1 MTANIRHEKGIYM
14 NKKRQNIG
22 LLVSE
27 LENEFTHALCEGAII
42 AAKELHANLFIFP
55 GKYLRPDYRD
65 ADRNKYDYQ
74 NNSLFFYAQ
83 TQELDVLLIDMG
95 AIGTNLSEQEKID
108 FLEQFSCP
116 VITIASKIQGYSS
129 IRFNN
134 VVGFRDGMM
143 HLIREHGR
151 KKIGFV
157 SGSDTSDDAIERLKV
172 YRSVLE
178 ENGIPYDENRV
189 VYGNFSEYSQKE
201 VASLLDCNPDLDAV
215 VFANDSMAIG
225 GYEVFRDRNI
235 KIGHDISVMGF
246 DDMPCAVQM
255 TPNLTTVKADA
266 AELGYHAVVI
276 YQDMLNYAE
285 KDVLIDSVFIPRES
299 CGCRGR
305 GFERL
310 HIMPEDLLS
319 AQQLNLIL
327 EELNFFLFGRSN
339 HQHGTAKLREA
350 VAEFIIFLRDN
361 IIKEKDGQKDWD
373 GLGACMKKI
382 SGMKLSPYTDIAKIF
397 FLFDCMYDMVKQIVT
412 DREEILSLSETYIKF
427 YRQIAKDENQL
438 VESGKACMDWLNR
451 IATTFN
457 RDILNYPIGD
467 DRAYHSIADKIL
479 QLYYKSFY
487 LCLFDKPVHC
497 ARDGEITLEKKLMIK
512 AYVEDGKAACPPV
525 DRQHCQVQ
533 GLLKRLYAEREEAV
547 VILSVL
553 YSAEEQYGLL
563 IHEIPE
569 HFMNY
574 ITPINAQISS
584 AISTLELLKNQDSIK
599 LQLEESLAK
608 IKESNA
614 ILDELSKSDELT
626 NIYNRRG
633 FLTTVQYQIAYPK
646 NEARRAVVIFADM
659 NNLKI
664 VNDRFGHEEGDYSL
678 KMIAAILK
686 EALPDG
692 IVGRFGGDEFAGFCL
707 LEDGEKVA
715 QVRERIKRIT
725 QEYNDG
731 NDKPYYVSI
740 SVGVSELVCG
750 KKAVLKD
757 LLDQADVDLYL
768 EKKHKRNNILKN

>member
-1 MTANIRHEKGIYM
+1 M
-14 NKKRQNIG
+14 NEKRQNIG

-27 LENEFTHALCEGAII
+27 LENEFTHSLCEGAII
-42 AAKELHANLFIFP
+42 AARELHANLFIFP
-55 GKYLRPDYRD
+55 GKYLRLDHRD
-65 ADRNKYDYQ
+65 TDRNKYEYQ
-74 NNSLFFYAQ
+74 DNILFSYAQ
-83 TQELDVLLIDMG
+83 KQELDVLLVDMG
-95 AIGTNLSEQEKID
+95 TIGTNLSDQEKTD
-108 FLEQFSCP
+108 FLSRFTCP

-134 VVGFRDGMM
+134 EVGFRDGIT
-143 HLIREHGR
+143 HLIKEHGCKR
-151 KKIGFV
+151 IGLV
-157 SGSDTSDDAIERLKV
+157 SGPVTSDNAMELLDI
-172 YRSVLE
+172 YRTVLE
-178 ENGIPYDENRV
+178 ENDISYDDRRV
-189 VYGNFSEYSQKE
+189 VHGDFFECSQE
-201 VASLLDCNPDLDAV
+201 AVSSLLDNNPDLDAV
-215 VFANDSMAIG
+215 VFANDGMAIG
-225 GYEVFRDRNI
+225 GYKVFLERNI
-235 KIGHDISVMGF
+235 KIGQDISVMGF
-246 DDMPCAVQM
+246 DDMPCAVHV

-276 YQDMLNYAE
+276 YRDMLNCEE

-299 CGCRGR
+299 CGCMDK

-310 HIMPEDLLS
+310 HIMPENLLS
-319 AQQLNLIL
+319 PQQLDLIL
-327 EELNFFLFGRSN
+327 EDLNFFLFGRSN
-339 HQHGTAKLREA
+339 HQHGTAKLKEA
-350 VAEFIIFLRDN
+350 VAEYIIFLRDK
-361 IIKEKDGQKDWD
+361 IIRETGGQKDWD
-373 GLGACMKKI
+373 GLRACMKKI
-382 SGMKLSPYTDIAKIF
+382 SNMKLSPYTDIAKIF
-397 FLFDCMYDMVKQIVT
+397 FLFDCMFDMLKQTVT
-412 DREEILSLSETYIKF
+412 DQAEALSLSETYIKY
-427 YRQIAKDENQL
+427 YRQIAKDENQI
-438 VESGKACMDWLNR
+438 VESGKTGMDWLNR

-467 DRAYHSIADKIL
+467 DRAYYSIADKIL

-487 LCLFDKPVHC
+487 LCLFEKPVRC
-497 ARDGEITLEKKLMIK
+497 AEGERVMPEEEVLVK
-512 AYVEDGKAACPPV
+512 AYVKDGEAQCPLA
-525 DRQHCQVQ
+525 DRQHYQVQ
-533 GLLKRLYAEREEAV
+533 GLLKRLYSDDERDEEAI

-553 YSAEEQYGLL
+553 YSADEQYGLL
-563 IHEIPE
+563 IHENPE

-599 LQLEESLAK
+599 QQLEESLAK

-633 FLTTVQYQIAYPK
+633 FLTTVQYQIANPK

-692 IVGRFGGDEFAGFCL
+692 IVGRFGGDEFAGFGL
-707 LEDGEKVA
+707 MEDGEKVT

-725 QEYNDG
+725 QEHNDG
-731 NDKPYYVSI
+731 NEKPYYVSM
-740 SVGVSELVCG
+740 SVGVCELTCG
-750 KKAVLKD
+750 KNAVLKD